1 MNAKVAEVFV
11 PADFCA
17 IVIASFKVVLTFEDK
32 ALLIV
37 ERRGIDPVM
46 LESGE
51 AVVEAVVAFLDAVL
65 LVVVCANTS
74 ELTAAVKSTAA
85 AITIAPHDSTF
96 LLCIRPVDILSIAS
110 YHGQKIYKCNDIYV
124 NVSIYLFP

>member
-74 ELTAAVKSTAA
+74 ELAAAVKSTAA
-85 AITIAPHDSTF
+85 AITIAPYDSTF
-96 LLCIRPVDILSIAS
+96 LFCTRLVFILLSCHTMGERS
-110 YHGQKIYKCNDIYV
+110 YKRNAIYV
-124 NVSIYLFP
+124 II